1 MTLFRKILVLFFLLF
16 PISNS
21 FAAMVTYVHQAFV
34 TEDAG
39 DLEVIFKVFNL
50 MSKERKCLRFIE
62 VVRVMLQRL
71 I

>member
-1 MTLFRKILVLFFLLF
+1 MSLLKRILLIFFLLI

-39 DLEVIFKVFNL
+39 NPRGHIQG
-50 MSKERKCLRFIE
+50 I
-62 VVRVMLQRL
+62 
-71 I
+71 